1 MKMVDQVFKILS
13 QNIFIVLGKKK
24 SSTEN
29 PKVVSVIYIFLFT
42 ISEVRKFYIFNKIR
56 LLHINILYKK

>member
-1 MKMVDQVFKILS
+1 MVDQVFKILS

-29 PKVVSVIYIFLFT
+29 PNVVSVIYIFLFT
-42 ISEVRKFYIFNKIR
+42 ILEARKF
-56 LLHINILYKK
+56 